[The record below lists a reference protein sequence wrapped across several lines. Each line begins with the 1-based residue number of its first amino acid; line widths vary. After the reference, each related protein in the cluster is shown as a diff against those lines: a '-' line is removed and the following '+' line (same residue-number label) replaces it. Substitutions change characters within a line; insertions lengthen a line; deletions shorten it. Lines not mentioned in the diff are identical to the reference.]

1 MKNQFL
7 FPALCLL
14 AGLSTQAQD
23 TSSIHSDSTKHLRE
37 ITIYQAQKTTP
48 VTFQNLDIRT
58 LKEKNTGQEPAF
70 LLAETPSI
78 TVYSD
83 AGNQQG
89 YAYYRLRGI
98 DQTRINT
105 TLDGMPLNEPED
117 QGAYFSNY
125 PDILSSVSKLQIQ
138 RGAGTSKNGAASY
151 AGSLQLFSPDL
162 QQPRSAAITAGYG
175 AWNSFRVS
183 GEYNS
188 GVKNRK
194 AFYARASQVHT
205 DGYKEHAF
213 NNSQSAF
220 LSGAYFGDKSTWKL
234 NGMAG
239 HQQNGMAWLPV
250 ADSLIKI
257 NRRANANTKAEKD
270 EFFQSLVQLQHQL
283 RLSEHATI
291 NSSVY
296 YTYLNGGYGF
306 DGNNFMGQPSNG
318 NLFHYNFRS
327 HFTGIFSNYTLTRNH
342 LNWTT
347 GIHGNIYTRRHLGK
361 DDTAGEL
368 YRNRGYKNEISAFS
382 KLEYNLQRFTLYGDL
397 QYRYT
402 TFDYKGSV
410 PFEQMHWSFL
420 NPRAGVSFN
429 AGKHT
434 SLYYSIG
441 NTGRE
446 PTRNDIFGGNDDLAT
461 DEQHRPLIYNSKAE
475 SVTDQ
480 ELGIK
485 WQYHQLAVQFNGYY
499 MKFRNEIVLN
509 GQIGPNGLL
518 LTNNVSN
525 SFRTGLE
532 FSATYK
538 PCAGLTLTNNASWN
552 YSRIKEDKTTF
563 SPVLT
568 PALIINQE
576 ATYRFKQV
584 LVGLSARYQG
594 KSYIDF
600 ANTASIDDYLLMNA
614 RIQYMLSRYTFSF
627 LLNNLTNKLY
637 YNNGAVDENGAVK
650 YFVQAPRNIYVAVRY
665 SF

>member
-1 MKNQFL
+1 MRNPL
-7 FPALCLL
+7 LLPALCLFT
-14 AGLSTQAQD
+14 GLTSQAQD
-23 TSSIHSDSTKHLRE
+23 TAAIHADSTRNLRE

-58 LKEKNTGQEPAF
+58 LKEKNTGQEPSF
-70 LLAETPSI
+70 LLSETPSV

-89 YAYYRLRGI
+89 YSYYRLRGI

-125 PDILSSVSKLQIQ
+125 PDILSSVSKLQLQ
-138 RGAGTSKNGAASY
+138 RGTGTSKNGAASY

-162 QQPRSAAITAGYG
+162 QQARSTSFTAGYG
-175 AWNSFRVS
+175 AWNSFRLS
-183 GEYNS
+183 AEYNS

-194 AFYARASQVHT
+194 AFYARASEVHT

-213 NNSQSAF
+213 NHSQSAF

-234 NGMAG
+234 NLMAG

-250 ADSLIKI
+250 ADSLIKV

-270 EFFQSLVQLQHQL
+270 EFLQSLVQLQHQV
-283 RLSEHATI
+283 RLSEHASI

-306 DGNNFMGQPSNG
+306 DVNNFMGQPSDG

-327 HFTGIFSNYTLTRNH
+327 HFTGIFSNYNFTNQH
-342 LNWTT
+342 FNWTT
-347 GIHGNIYTRRHLGK
+347 GIHGNIYSRRHLGK
-361 DDTAGEL
+361 DDTEGEL
-368 YRNRGYKNEISAFS
+368 YRNTGYKNEISAFT
-382 KLEYNLQRFTLYGDL
+382 KLEYHLQRFTLYGDL

-402 TFDYKGSV
+402 TFNYSGSV
-410 PFEQMHWSFL
+410 PFDQMHWAFL
-420 NPRAGVSFN
+420 NPRAGVSFS

-461 DEQHRPLIYNSKAE
+461 DEHHQPLIYNSKAE

-480 ELGIK
+480 ELGVK
-485 WQYHQLAVQFNGYY
+485 WQYSKLSLQFNGYY

-532 FSATYK
+532 LSATYQ
-538 PCAGLTLTNNASWN
+538 PCGGLTLTNNSSWN

-576 ATYRFKQV
+576 AAYRFKQV

-600 ANTASIDDYLLMNA
+600 ANTASIQDYVLLNA

-627 LLNNLTNKLY
+627 FLNNLTNKQY
-637 YNNGAVDENGAVK
+637 YNNGAVDETGAVK
-650 YFVQAPRNIYVAVRY
+650 YFVQAPRNLYFAVRY